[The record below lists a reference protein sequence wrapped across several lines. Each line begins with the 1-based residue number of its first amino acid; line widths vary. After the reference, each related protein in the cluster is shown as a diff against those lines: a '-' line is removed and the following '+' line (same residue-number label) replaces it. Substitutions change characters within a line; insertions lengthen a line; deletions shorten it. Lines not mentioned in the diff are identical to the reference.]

1 MERWSPFRGATRAKP
16 PDYVETPQTTVTQN
30 SFPATQSS
38 HTVWIVKVVPPKTT
52 VRSVRDSGIMRRW
65 TAVP

>member
-38 HTVWIVKVVPPKTT
+38 HTVWIV
-52 VRSVRDSGIMRRW
+52 
-65 TAVP
+65 